1 MRVFI
6 FVCSLFC
13 RQDRLITPLSP
24 GKSEQL
30 RLILQWPFFSSYI
43 FCFVF
48 FPRCIPMTFDPC
60 VTPGRFAGGML
71 RVQAEAA
78 LLNRQNSTYLVRHRG
93 HDSNEYAISIK

>member
-1 MRVFI
+1 
-6 FVCSLFC
+6 
-13 RQDRLITPLSP
+13 
-24 GKSEQL
+24 
-30 RLILQWPFFSSYI
+30 
-43 FCFVF
+43 
-48 FPRCIPMTFDPC
+48 MTFDPC